1 MFSDGKENWFTNV
14 GNERV
19 YGEIEAL
26 EESIWVI
33 ETSLKFVSGKGL
45 EPCISRKLKEKLIAF
60 SVHWKWFFFSS
71 VKFNPL
77 EEENMKAVL
86 AAEKKADDIEKRLTE
101 NVEELQGVE
110 KVI

>member
-1 MFSDGKENWFTNV
+1 MPSACT
-14 GNERV
+14 
-19 YGEIEAL
+19 
-26 EESIWVI
+26 
-33 ETSLKFVSGKGL
+33 
-45 EPCISRKLKEKLIAF
+45 EK
-60 SVHWKWFFFSS
+60 FFFSS

>member
-1 MFSDGKENWFTNV
+1 MARRIDLRMLGMKGYN
-14 GNERV
+14 

-26 EESIWVI
+26 EESIWVL
-33 ETSLKFVSGKGL
+33 EMSLKFVSGKGS

-60 SVHWKWFFFSS
+60 SMHWKWLFFFSS